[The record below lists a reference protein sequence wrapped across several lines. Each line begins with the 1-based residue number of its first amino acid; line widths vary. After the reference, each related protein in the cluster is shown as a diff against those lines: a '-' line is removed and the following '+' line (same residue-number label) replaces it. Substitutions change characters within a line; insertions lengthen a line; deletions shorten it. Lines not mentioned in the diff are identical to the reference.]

1 MAQPTGAAG
10 KKVIFHVGAPK
21 SGTTYLQS
29 VFFKNKDVLGANGV
43 LYPYATPG
51 ESFRSM
57 LDFRGVGWGG
67 SRRAAYRG
75 EWAEVAG
82 RARDWTGHTVLISNE
97 LLGGARPNRIAR
109 GLASVQP
116 ADVHV
121 VFTARDFARQLVSD
135 WQEHIKHKH
144 TVPLEQFVDDLI
156 QYGIQGPAPFGKMFW
171 GMHDAGF
178 VLGRWAQTVPR
189 DNIHIVTVPQSSSPR
204 GTLWRRF
211 CEATGLDADGYDT
224 EVKRSNPSMG
234 VAEAELIRRMNFAVK
249 GMADES
255 YDAIVRRMLAEDV
268 LAGRSAK
275 ILLPA
280 GRMPWV
286 ENRSRQLISELTA
299 AGYPVVGDLA
309 ELMPSPEQQAGYVS
323 PTELTEADLASP
335 AIRAATALLKHSGR
349 QRRRIAELQSH
360 EVGPRPPHR
369 RPRVK
374 TRDLYSSAR
383 GRLGHL
389 VRRLSLR

>member
-1 MAQPTGAAG
+1 
-10 KKVIFHVGAPK
+10 
-21 SGTTYLQS
+21 
-29 VFFKNKDVLGANGV
+29 
-43 LYPYATPG
+43 
-51 ESFRSM
+51 
-57 LDFRGVGWGG
+57 
-67 SRRAAYRG
+67 
-75 EWAEVAG
+75 AE
-82 RARDWTGHTVLISNE
+82 I
-97 LLGGARPNRIAR
+97 
-109 GLASVQP
+109 
-116 ADVHV
+116 HV

-156 QYGIQGPAPFGKMFW
+156 QYGIQAPAPFGKMFW

-189 DNIHIVTVPQSSSPR
+189 DNIHIVTVPQSSAPR

-211 CEATGLDADGYDT
+211 CEATGLDPDGYDT

-268 LAGRSAK
+268 LGGRSAK

-349 QRRRIAELQSH
+349 QCRRIAELQSH